1 MPEVEQAYSI
11 IAEVLAR
18 SIGEEVVITPDTQ
31 LSALALDSLSLVEVI
46 FEIEERFNVE
56 LPFNINDFARDQGQE
71 GTVGDLIAMV
81 AAARAVKGQ
90 AA

>member
-18 SIGEEVVITPDTQ
+18 SIGEEIVVTPDTQ

-71 GTVGDLIAMV
+71 GPVGDLIAMV
-81 AAARAVKGQ
+81 VAAQ
-90 AA
+90 AAKGRAA